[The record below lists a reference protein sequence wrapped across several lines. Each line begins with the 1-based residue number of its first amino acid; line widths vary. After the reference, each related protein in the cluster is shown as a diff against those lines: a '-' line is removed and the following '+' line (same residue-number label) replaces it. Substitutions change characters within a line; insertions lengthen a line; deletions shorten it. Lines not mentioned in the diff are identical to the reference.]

1 MTLFS
6 MIKDKDINA
15 GMKWYRS
22 VEGAVLLDVRTA
34 EEYGEGH
41 IPGSINI
48 PFDEL
53 EKIKESVTDAFTP
66 IYVYCETGE
75 KSDEAALE
83 LKKMGYYS
91 VTELGGIAQYQGEL
105 VKE

>member
-6 MIKDKDINA
+6 MIKKKDINA
-15 GMKWYRS
+15 GMKWFES

-41 IPGSINI
+41 IKNSINI
-48 PFDEL
+48 PFDQL

-75 KSDEAALE
+75 KNDEAAME
-83 LKKMGYYS
+83 LRKLGYYS
-91 VTELGGIAQYQGEL
+91 VTELGGIADYQGEL
-105 VKE
+105 VK